1 MSLPRREH
9 VLFLCTGN
17 SCRSQMAEGF
27 FRGLAPAGMT
37 VESAGTNPIGLHPRA
52 VAIMAEAGIDISG
65 HRSNGI
71 DPSMYPRA
79 TRIVTV
85 CGHADQ
91 RCPVPP
97 PGLPKEHWPIDDPA
111 AVGSESEEAV
121 RASFRKTRDEIR
133 GRVEALI
140 RRLSQGP

>member
-1 MSLPRREH
+1 MPRHH

-17 SCRSQMAEGF
+17 SCRSQMAEGLF
-27 FRGLAPAGMT
+27 KALAPEGMS

-52 VAIMAEAGIDISG
+52 VAIMAEAGIDISS
-65 HRSNGI
+65 HHSKGI
-71 DPSMYPRA
+71 DPAMYPRA

-111 AVGSESEEAV
+111 AVGAQSEEDV
-121 RASFRKTRDEIR
+121 QASFRRTREEIR
-133 GRVEALI
+133 RRVEGLL
-140 RRLSQGP
+140 RRLQGGAP